1 MSESKG
7 QFNSNFGF
15 IMASVGSAVGLGNIW
30 GFPYKL
36 GKSGG
41 FAFLFFYLL
50 LVFLVGA
57 VIMLGE
63 FTLGRKTGKAPIQA
77 YGSIGSGY
85 SILGIMAV
93 ASAFIIPSHA
103 ITPIR
108 ASSRIFPMRKARR
121 VFHSR
126 FVP

>member
-36 GKSGG
+36 GKSGR

-63 FTLGRKTGKAPIQA
+63 FTL
-77 YGSIGSGY
+77 
-85 SILGIMAV
+85 
-93 ASAFIIPSHA
+93 F
-103 ITPIR
+103 
-108 ASSRIFPMRKARR
+108 
-121 VFHSR
+121 
-126 FVP
+126 

>member
-1 MSESKG
+1 MIELIDVNKY
-7 QFNSNFGF
+7 FGDKHVLKN
-15 IMASVGSAVGLGNIW
+15 INLKIEQGEVVALIGPSGSG
-30 GFPYKL
+30 KS
-36 GKSGG
+36 KSGG

-93 ASAFIIPSHA
+93 ASAFIIMGFYATLGGYCMKYFSLHE
-103 ITPIR
+103 
-108 ASSRIFPMRKARR
+108 
-121 VFHSR
+121 
-126 FVP
+126 